1 MNDQAGGK
9 RSTPMIDPDLYLVV
23 GLVLAAL
30 SVPSLLSAWADGRA
44 PRLGALLVLV
54 AGVLVVLAFNAKPM
68 GYRFDDVPQAFYRV
82 IGRALN

>member
-1 MNDQAGGK
+1 
-9 RSTPMIDPDLYLVV
+9 MIDPDLFLVV

-30 SVPSLLSAWADGRA
+30 SVPSLLSAWVDGRA